1 MSNIPFRNNPTGRE
15 VCTWIN
21 LRIYDLQVRLR
32 LDVIILRY
40 CRAVPPRPIR
50 SLSRLWI
57 RGCGAQPRR
66 PGRVLRCWSSGHLE
80 KSTKVPMLQTIG
92 SFPHLSTAVEVP
104 ANSSVD
110 TMDSPIVTRL
120 FRQLFRHHPA
130 CESRR
135 NLITL
140 ATALRDVR
148 RQHLVAQQLRHP
160 QHHQQHH
167 QHRSY
172 VTRGRGGSGANLP
185 QSESNWQQR
194 SDIFQQDMSVEF
206 QKYPMVTAMDLRGR
220 KDRPRRVKMLMRD
233 FIEGWSAHVG

>member
-1 MSNIPFRNNPTGRE
+1 MLELGPSGKVDKGSNAA
-15 VCTWIN
+15 
-21 LRIYDLQVRLR
+21 D
-32 LDVIILRY
+32 
-40 CRAVPPRPIR
+40 
-50 SLSRLWI
+50 
-57 RGCGAQPRR
+57 
-66 PGRVLRCWSSGHLE
+66 H
-80 KSTKVPMLQTIG
+80 

-104 ANSSVD
+104 ANPSVD